1 MILVDTS
8 VLIDY
13 LKGASTVAAGKF
25 QDAIDKKI
33 PFGISPYTYQEILQ
47 GAANEQEFTLL
58 REYLD
63 TQVFY
68 DLMHGRAS
76 FSEAAMI
83 YFRCR
88 RMGIT
93 VRSTIDL
100 LIVQTALENELFLLH
115 DDRDFTAIKKVV
127 PGLKVYQSS

>member
-1 MILVDTS
+1 MKRPLLKVDRNFDGMRFRDMP
-8 VLIDY
+8 I
-13 LKGASTVAAGKF
+13 
-25 QDAIDKKI
+25 
-33 PFGISPYTYQEILQ
+33 ISSYQEILQ

-76 FSEAAMI
+76 FSEATMI
-83 YFRCR
+83 CFRCR

-93 VRSTIDL
+93 VKSTIDL
-100 LIVQTALENELFLLH
+100 LIVQTALENGLFLLH
-115 DDRDFTAIKKVV
+115 DDRDFTAIKKAV
-127 PGLKVYQSS
+127 PGLKVYQ